1 MKSFKENPKDI
12 LEGEFIEEKIT
23 NEDFNT
29 SEYRE
34 FFKEDSF
41 WDKIK
46 NYSLKIGLKGIY
58 FSLIL
63 YYLLKKNNIPLK
75 EKTLII
81 GALGYLI
88 APLDF
93 IPDVLPGMGFID
105 DIGALTFVIKKV
117 SKYIDEDIK
126 LQAKSKLQEWFKN
139 LDDLNNFI

>member
-1 MKSFKENPKDI
+1 MKSFKENPEDI
-12 LEGEFIEEKIT
+12 LEGEFIEEKIE

-41 WDKIK
+41 WSKIK

-81 GALGYLI
+81 SALGYLI

-93 IPDVLPGMGFID
+93 IPDILPGMGFVD

-126 LQAKSKLQEWFKN
+126 LQAKLKLQEWFKD